1 VAVLAS
7 GVIVATPITGGA
19 VGPGSIDF
27 TSATATVAEADLS
40 PTTVNLTVQR
50 TDGTDG
56 VATVDYAVTG
66 GSATSGSDFEI
77 ASGATGTLTWAEG
90 DGAPQTISFAASPDD
105 EVESDETAVLS
116 LNNATGAALGA
127 ITSITVTITN
137 DDDGG
142 SVAFSSAVF
151 TAAEVDGSAPTVTIT
166 VNRTGSDGPASVQYS
181 STSGTATDSD
191 FAGGDGALSWA
202 SGESGPRTYTITI
215 NDDNAVE
222 PTEHAHLSLSN
233 VTGAVLGTP
242 STATLDITD
251 DDLAGRVQFD
261 SADYAVVEG
270 EGVLTVSVTR
280 TGGSDGNVTVDH
292 AATDGSAT
300 TPGDYTSGDGTLSWL
315 EGDASPRTF
324 TVIIVDDSPIE
335 GDETLGL
342 ALSNPTGGL
351 ELGAPAHATLTI
363 VDDAGGSDDDH
374 FVIRTSRPEGTT
386 VNGRAGSDSYR
397 IDLGALVG
405 PVSAFDSGT
414 TGFDTVEINAPPGD
428 DDLRLGVLGDGTVQF
443 TRAGD
448 VISMRGIEA
457 LVINGGAGTDT
468 LTVDGTGTGVVPG
481 FASFTLGS
489 LRVTANT
496 HETTR
501 FVGTVFGS
509 RVYSVRGY
517 WTVDS
522 NGGVYAFGGAG
533 FFGSTGGVR
542 LNQPVVKL
550 AATPTGNGYWLVAS
564 DGGIFSFGDAGF
576 LGSTGAVRLNA
587 LMVGM
592 TPTPTGNGY
601 WLVASDGG
609 IFAFGDARF
618 FGSTG
623 GVRLNR
629 PIVGMAATPTGNGY
643 WLVAS
648 DGGIFAFGDA
658 RFFGS
663 TGALRLNRPI
673 VGMAATPTG
682 SGYWLVASD
691 GGIFA
696 FGDARFLGSTG
707 AIALRSPVLRMA
719 ATPSGTGYWLVAA
732 DGGVFAFGD
741 AAFSGSAAG
750 IARAVVVDIDAMTLP

>member
-1 VAVLAS
+1 MTISVVR
-7 GVIVATPITGGA
+7 
-19 VGPGSIDF
+19 
-27 TSATATVAEADLS
+27 SAPA
-40 PTTVNLTVQR
+40 
-50 TDGTDG
+50 DG
-56 VATVDYAVTG
+56 VATVEYHSADGTAGSADYGGGDGVLVWGAGQTGVRSFTVSITDDAAIESTETVALSLSNPAGAVLGAPASATLSITDDDTG
-66 GSATSGSDFEI
+66 GSI
-77 ASGATGTLTWAEG
+77 
-90 DGAPQTISFAASPDD
+90 
-105 EVESDETAVLS
+105 
-116 LNNATGAALGA
+116 
-127 ITSITVTITN
+127 
-137 DDDGG
+137 
-142 SVAFSSAVF
+142 AFSSA
-151 TAAEVDGSAPTVTIT
+151 TYSGSEVDGSAPTVTIT
-166 VNRTGSDGPASVQYS
+166 VNRTGSDGPASVQYN
-181 STSGTATDSD
+181 STNGTATDAD
-191 FAGGDGALSWA
+191 FVGGDGTLSWA
-202 SGESGPRTYTITI
+202 TGETGPRTYTITI
-215 NDDNAVE
+215 NDDNVVE
-222 PTEHAHLSLSN
+222 PAEHAHLSLSA

-242 STATLDITD
+242 NTATLAIID
-251 DDLAGRVQFD
+251 DDLAGTVQFD
-261 SADYAVVEG
+261 SADYAVIEG
-270 EGVLTVSVTR
+270 EGVLTVNVTR

-292 AATDGSAT
+292 AATDGTAT
-300 TPGDYTSGDGTLSWL
+300 TPADYTGGDGTLTWL
-315 EGDASPRTF
+315 EGDVSPRSF
-324 TVIIVDDSPIE
+324 TVNIVDDAAIE
-335 GDETLGL
+335 VPETLGL

-351 ELGAPAHATLTI
+351 VLGTPAAATLTI
-363 VDDAGGSDDDH
+363 VDDAGSSDDDH
-374 FVIRTSRPEGTT
+374 FFINTSRPGGTT

-397 IDLGALVG
+397 IDLGALLG
-405 PVSAFDSGT
+405 PVSTFDSGT

-428 DDLRLGVLGDGTVQF
+428 DDLRLRVLGDGTVEF

-448 VISMRGIEA
+448 LISMRGIEA

-501 FVGTVFGS
+501 FVNTVFGS
-509 RVYSVRGY
+509 RVYSLRGY
-517 WTVDS
+517 WTVDT

-564 DGGIFSFGDAGF
+564 DGGIFSFGDARF
-576 LGSTGAVRLNA
+576 FGSTGAVRLNRPI
-587 LMVGM
+587 VGM
-592 TPTPTGNGY
+592 TPTPTGDGY

-623 GVRLNR
+623 AVRLNR

-663 TGALRLNRPI
+663 TGAVRLNRPI

-682 SGYWLVASD
+682 NGYWLVASD